1 MTYYNK
7 FLIGATKN
15 HELVFA
21 NFRTRRYGNEQPK
34 FSASFDTVMPFDA
47 DTFDF
52 TSYYDMLVNEMDKD
66 YLWEKCDVY
75 DCKPSELAW
84 RMADNRD
91 NCDVKEIIDC
101 SLYPEHYDIDGHN
114 WYFESIGCGQHDTR
128 DEIEEL
134 INIDAYNKLHE
145 LWDNY
150 HLNTVDDSVVEQVKK
165 LAKSFEEVN
174 EEEWIIDYIKR
185 HIDEF

>member
-1 MTYYNK
+1 MTYHNK

-21 NFRTRRYGNEQPK
+21 NFGTRQYGNEQLK
-34 FSASFDTVMPFDA
+34 FSASFDTVVPFDA

-52 TSYYDMLVNEMDKD
+52 TSCCDMLVSEMDKD
-66 YLWEKCDVY
+66 YLWEQCDVY
-75 DCKPSELAW
+75 NCKPSELASH
-84 RMADNRD
+84 MAY
-91 NCDVKEIIDC
+91 NCDVMEIIDC
-101 SLYPEHYDIDGHN
+101 SLYPEYYDIDEHN
-114 WYFESIGCGQHDTR
+114 WYFESVGCGQHDTR
-128 DEIEEL
+128 DEIEEV
-134 INIDAYNKLHE
+134 IDIDAYNKLHE

-150 HLNTVDDSVVEQVKK
+150 HLNTVDDSVIEQVEK
-165 LAKSFEEVN
+165 LAESFAKVN